1 MKRVFAF
8 ISLFAISLVMFGF
21 GTANVKAAG
30 EPAEG
35 KWVVNP
41 YLLEDENGE
50 VVEIPMYIMDS
61 IATTFP
67 FHYDRD
73 AQADEN
79 WGGIA
84 RQYAWNG
91 VKTVIPQFNANGAT
105 GQYYGVYQQGAS
117 SGSETGIGKM
127 IYTTEGL
134 WDNGTFYNSGNLGG
148 SYIRTSPHDPS
159 LSFSLHNTKDE
170 AVGIQVYKEASNQ
183 VANPFIIFDA
193 EGKAVAGLIH
203 SSAEA
208 ANGLGTEFCYDA
220 DGVGVVAN
228 ADASNCAKVMVDTE
242 EDDLDKPIKDEDGNI
257 IGYEKVQVEGD
268 DPQYITT
275 RFAWAYLGAAPANL
289 NNSYLGEG
297 WKADNWDFYNEAT
310 GVAVVILGSGIANGG
325 AVSAAELAADDSVEA
340 GHVRAPYYEITI
352 PAGGFFY
359 QFGYLDRNSTLLP
372 TYKDVE
378 AQAYLYGRNEG
389 YKMYFKCYNYAGADI
404 TFKEG
409 VQNGYGLSKIPG
421 TNTIEAI
428 KGKSIKLADLVDYAA
443 LATCFA
449 DENDPFSFQSSV
461 LTDADFE
468 AKLKEFI
475 EAEKAILREEP
486 AYTVYQEWLDSQAE
500 EEAKL
505 VKAVEDAKAALET
518 AMNKKEDLEDAA
530 EKAIL
535 ASEDEKVVDA
545 YNALLDAINAAKKA
559 IADKKDEIADLE
571 DAVKDID
578 AELKDAETAYK
589 DTLQYKGYAQSL
601 SDAYA
606 NHVKELTYLTS
617 FVALGLGCADDLTT
631 TDVTAEYKQDAK
643 YENWTVTFKNADIE
657 AAKAALVKAI
667 AADDEEAV
675 EAAKEAFVESF
686 QIDEENEFAD
696 DYKKVVVKY
705 VDNFEKLEIAN
716 TAISSYI
723 ATFLSK
729 IGDPT
734 VPTGLYKELADAKA
748 AVEAANAELGAPAS
762 KDKDGKDVPS
772 TGLYADLEA
781 AEAARNAYIDA
792 FLCDD
797 ENEDYKAAKE
807 AVATAEA
814 AVAKAEAEL
823 EAYYEEYKAT
833 YEEVETKITETAKLR
848 AQPKY
853 DEWLATEYKWNIALD
868 FEVVVD
874 GARVVYKSDYT
885 SADKAKLQADFLADW
900 AKWAEA
906 NGVAKVEG
914 EYDLF
919 SFFMNIDG
927 AYFLDEAFLAE
938 WSWLV
943 QYVCDN
949 TNSKGN
955 KGPLENILKKTTEWY
970 NYNRAAAEI
979 VLFFAELS
987 GADYRS
993 QLTESEMAILQ
1004 GPYSDKNPE
1013 EPYPDSM
1020 SYILG
1025 EGSTSFAN
1033 EDVAT
1038 GWAPAPYDEY
1048 MLNISDVVNSKTNVT
1063 VTIKSPISGASSSM
1077 DLAFVSVEN
1086 DCDYTP
1092 IIEVNKGALVVN
1104 DVESFD
1110 IKSIATAYDKKWSE
1124 ANGIKGNDISEQ
1136 IAFFAPELEAALAAN
1151 KCGEYEVIMTVTSGS
1166 ARKTATAS
1174 AIVKIVDTIAPVVQV
1189 RDVYLNYGDDFHFLD
1204 GVYFAYDNVDGNLF
1218 DAEKFLFSA
1227 NESVNT
1233 YEAGEYTVEISAMDL
1248 SGNQSKVVEYVV
1260 YVNEAPSN
1268 DDVIDAIEKAETAIK
1283 DNDKTL
1289 NDATNDKIGNVDTEL
1304 DGVADDAAGAN
1315 EGANNNTLAV
1325 VVTII
1330 ASVAAVAS
1338 IAAVVLVIIKK

>member
-73 AQADEN
+73 AQPDDS

-134 WDNGTFYNSGNLGG
+134 WDNGTFYNSGDLGG

-183 VANPFIIFDA
+183 IANPFIIFDA

-220 DGVGVVAN
+220 DGAGVVAN

-352 PAGGFFY
+352 PANGFFY

-409 VQNGYGLSKIPG
+409 AQNGYGLSKIPG

-428 KGKSIKLADLVDYAA
+428 AGESIKLADLVDYAA

-461 LTDADFE
+461 LTDSDFE

-486 AYTVYQEWLDSQAE
+486 AYSVYQEWLDSQAE

-505 VKAVEDAKAALET
+505 VKAVEDAKAALDA
-518 AMNKKEDLEDAA
+518 AMAKKEALEDAA

-545 YNALLDAINAAKKA
+545 YNALLDAIEAAKKA

-571 DAVKDID
+571 DAVKDIE
-578 AELKDAETAYK
+578 AELKDAESAYK

-631 TDVTAEYKQDAK
+631 TDVTAEYKQDVK

-657 AAKAALVKAI
+657 AAKAALVAAI
-667 AADDEEAV
+667 AADDEAAV
-675 EAAKEAFVESF
+675 EAAKAAFVESF
-686 QIDEENEFAD
+686 KIDEENEFAD

-734 VPTGLYKELADAKA
+734 VPTGLYKELADAKT
-748 AVEAANAELGAPAS
+748 AVDTAKAELGAPAS

-772 TGLYADLEA
+772 TGLYAELDD
-781 AEAARNAYIDA
+781 AEADRIAYIDE
-792 FLCDD
+792 FLAG
-797 ENEDYKAAKE
+797 NTDYQVAKE
-807 AVATAEA
+807 NVATAEA
-814 AVAKAEAEL
+814 AVKAAEDAL
-823 EAYYEEYKAT
+823 AAYYVEYKAT
-833 YEEVETKITETAKLR
+833 YDEVEAKIAETAELR

-853 DEWLATEYKWNIALD
+853 DEWLATEYKWNVALD
-868 FEVVVD
+868 FEVLVD

-906 NGVAKVEG
+906 NGVAKYDG
-914 EYDLF
+914 EYGLI
-919 SFFMNIDG
+919 SFFDG
-927 AYFLDEAFLAE
+927 MEENYFLSEGFLAK
-938 WSWLV
+938 WGWLA
-943 QYVCDN
+943 QYVHDN

-955 KGPLENILKKTTEWY
+955 KGAVKDALNGKTGWY
-970 NYNRAAAEI
+970 NYRRAAAEF
-979 VLFFAELS
+979 VLFFAEQS
-987 GADYRS
+987 GVDFRAANGLENHS
-993 QLTESEMAILQ
+993 AA
-1004 GPYSDKNPE
+1004 
-1013 EPYPDSM
+1013 
-1020 SYILG
+1020 YILG

-1048 MLNISDVVNSKTNVT
+1048 MLNISDVVNAKTNVT

-1077 DLAFVSVEN
+1077 DLVFVSAGNVY
-1086 DCDYTP
+1086 DYTP

-1110 IKSIATAYDKKWSE
+1110 IKSIATAYDKIWSE
-1124 ANGIKGNDISEQ
+1124 TNGIKGNDISEQ

-1151 KCGEYEVIMTVTSGS
+1151 KCGEYEVIMTVTSGT

-1315 EGANNNTLAV
+1315 AGANDNTLAV

>member
-21 GTANVKAAG
+21 GTANVKAAE

-67 FHYDRD
+67 FHYDRNHTPD
-73 AQADEN
+73 DN

-117 SGSETGIGKM
+117 SGKETGIGKM

-134 WDNGTFYNSGNLGG
+134 WDNGTFYNTGELGG

-170 AVGIQVYKEASNQ
+170 AVGIQPYKEASNQ
-183 VANPFIIFDA
+183 VANPFIIFNA
-193 EGKAVAGLIH
+193 EGQAVAGLIH

-220 DGVGVVAN
+220 NGVGVVADEN
-228 ADASNCAKVMVDTE
+228 ASNCAKVMVDTE

-297 WKADNWDFYNEAT
+297 WKADNWDFYNEET
-310 GVAVVILGSGIANGG
+310 GVAVVILGTGIANGG
-325 AVSAAELAADDSVEA
+325 QVSSAELAADDSVEA
-340 GHVRAPYYEITI
+340 GHIRAPYYEISI

-359 QFGYLDRNSTLLP
+359 QCGYLDRGSTLLT

-389 YKMYFKCYNYAGADI
+389 YKMYFQCYNYAGADI
-404 TFKEG
+404 TFVEG
-409 VQNGYGLSKIPG
+409 EQDGYGLSKIPG
-421 TNTIEAI
+421 TNTIEVIA
-428 KGKSIKLADLVDYAA
+428 GSTIKLADLVDYAA

-461 LTDADFE
+461 LTDADFS

-486 AYTVYQEWLDSQAE
+486 AYSVYQEWLDSQAE

-505 VKAVEDAKAALET
+505 VEAVEDAKAALE
-518 AMNKKEDLEDAA
+518 AAIAKKEALEDAA

-535 ASEDEKVVDA
+535 ASEDEDVVDA
-545 YNALLDAINAAKKA
+545 YNALLDAIQDAKDA
-559 IADKKDEIADLE
+559 IEDKKDEIVDLE
-571 DAVKDID
+571 EAVKDIE
-578 AELKDAETAYK
+578 AELADAETAYK
-589 DTLQYKGYAQSL
+589 ETLQYKGYAQSL

-617 FVALGLGCADDLTT
+617 FVALGLGCDDTLTT
-631 TDVTAEYKQDAK
+631 TDVTATYAQDAK
-643 YENWTVTFKNADIE
+643 YENWTVTFANANIE
-657 AAKAALVKAI
+657 AAKEALVAAI
-667 AADDEEAV
+667 AADDEAAV
-675 EAAKEAFVESF
+675 EAAKAAFAESF
-686 QIDEENEFAD
+686 LIDEANEFAD
-696 DYKKVVVKY
+696 DYKKVVLKY

-748 AVEAANAELGAPAS
+748 AVEAAKAELGTAAT
-762 KDKDGKDVPS
+762 DKAAS
-772 TGLYADLEA
+772 TGLYADLDA
-781 AEAARNAYIDA
+781 AEEARIAYIA
-792 FLCDD
+792 TFLAG
-797 ENEDYKAAKE
+797 NTDYQVAKE
-807 AVATAEA
+807 NVATAEA
-814 AVAKAEAEL
+814 AVAKAEAAL
-823 EAYYEEYKAT
+823 EAYYVEYEAT
-833 YEEVETKITETAKLR
+833 YKEVENKIAETAALR

-853 DEWLATEYKWNIALD
+853 DEWLANEYKWNVALD

-885 SADKAKLQADFLADW
+885 GIGAKERLQKDFLADW
-900 AKWAEA
+900 AVWAKA
-906 NGVAKVEG
+906 NGVAAHNG
-914 EYDLF
+914 EYDLV
-919 SFFMNIDG
+919 SFFDG
-927 AYFLDEAFLAE
+927 MDNNYFLSEGFLAK
-938 WSWLV
+938 WGWIA
-943 QYVCDN
+943 QYVHDN
-949 TNSKGN
+949 TNSAGN
-955 KGPLENILKKTTEWY
+955 QGAVKDALNGKTSWY
-970 NYNRAAAEI
+970 NYRRAAAEF
-979 VLFFAELS
+979 VLFFAEQS
-987 GADYRS
+987 GVDFRAANG
-993 QLTESEMAILQ
+993 LTGHSAA
-1004 GPYSDKNPE
+1004 
-1013 EPYPDSM
+1013 
-1020 SYILG
+1020 YILG
-1025 EGSTSFAN
+1025 EGSTSFADPAIAAGWEPVLY
-1033 EDVAT
+1033 ED
-1038 GWAPAPYDEY
+1038 Y
-1048 MLNISDVVNSKTNVT
+1048 MLEISDVVNTKTNVT

-1077 DLAFVSVEN
+1077 DLSFVSVAN
-1086 DCDYTP
+1086 VYDYMP
-1092 IIEVNKGALVVN
+1092 IIEVNASELVIN
-1104 DVESFD
+1104 DVKSFD
-1110 IKSIATAYDKKWSE
+1110 IKAIATAYDKIWSQG
-1124 ANGIKGNDISEQ
+1124 NGIKGNDISEQ
-1136 IAFFAPELEAALAAN
+1136 IAFYAPELEAALAAN
-1151 KCGEYEVIMTVTSGS
+1151 KCGSYEVIMTVTNGTGH
-1166 ARKTATAS
+1166 KTATAS
-1174 AIVKIVDTIAPVVQV
+1174 AIVKIVDTIAPTVLV
-1189 RDVYLNYGDDFHFLD
+1189 RDVYVNYGDDFHFLD
-1204 GVYFAYDNVDGNLF
+1204 GVYYAYDNVDGNLF
-1218 DAEKFLFSA
+1218 ASEKFLISA
-1227 NESVNT
+1227 DEQVNT
-1233 YEAGEYTVEISAMDL
+1233 YEAGEYTVKVSAMDL

-1268 DDVIDAIEKAETAIK
+1268 EDVIDAIAKAESAIK
-1283 DNDKTL
+1283 DNDKAL
-1289 NDATNDKIGNVDTEL
+1289 NAETKGEIGKVDTEL
-1304 DGVADDAAGAN
+1304 DNVASDAAGAN
-1315 EGANNNTLAV
+1315 QAANDNTLTV
-1325 VVTII
+1325 VVAII
-1330 ASVAAVAS
+1330 AGVAAVAS

>member
-134 WDNGTFYNSGNLGG
+134 WDNGTFYNSGDLGG

-183 VANPFIIFDA
+183 IANPFIIFDA

-203 SSAEA
+203 SSAVA

-409 VQNGYGLSKIPG
+409 AQNGYGLSKIPG

-428 KGKSIKLADLVDYAA
+428 AGESIKLADLVDYAA

-461 LTDADFE
+461 LTDSDFE

-486 AYTVYQEWLDSQAE
+486 AYSVYQEWLDSQAE

-505 VKAVEDAKAALET
+505 VKAVEDAKAALDA
-518 AMNKKEDLEDAA
+518 AMAKKEALEDAA

-545 YNALLDAINAAKKA
+545 YNALLDAIEAAKKA
-559 IADKKDEIADLE
+559 IDDKKDEIADLE
-571 DAVKDID
+571 DAVKDIE
-578 AELKDAETAYK
+578 AELADAETAYK

-606 NHVKELTYLTS
+606 NHVKELTYLMS

-643 YENWTVTFKNADIE
+643 YENWTVTFKNSDIE
-657 AAKAALVKAI
+657 AAKAALVAAI
-667 AADDEEAV
+667 AADDEAAV
-675 EAAKEAFVESF
+675 EAAKAAFVESF

-772 TGLYADLEA
+772 TGLYAELDD
-781 AEAARNAYIDA
+781 AEADRIAYIDE
-792 FLCDD
+792 FLAG
-797 ENEDYKAAKE
+797 NTDYQVAKE
-807 AVATAEA
+807 NVATAEA
-814 AVAKAEAEL
+814 AVEAAEKAL
-823 EAYYEEYKAT
+823 EAYYVEYKAT
-833 YEEVETKITETAKLR
+833 YEEVELKIAETAADR
-848 AQPKY
+848 AKPKY
-853 DEWLATEYKWNIALD
+853 EEWLATEYKWNVALD

-900 AKWAEA
+900 AVWAEA
-906 NGVAKVEG
+906 HGVAKDND
-914 EYDLF
+914 EYNLF
-919 SFFMNIDG
+919 SFFNNINGD
-927 AYFLDEAFLAE
+927 YFRDEAFLAE

-949 TNSKGN
+949 TNSKDN
-955 KGPLENILKKTTEWY
+955 KGPLENILKKTTGWY
-970 NYNRAAAEI
+970 NYNRASAEI

-987 GADYRS
+987 GVDYRA
-993 QLTESEMAILQ
+993 QLTEDQKAAIVTA
-1004 GPYSDKNPE
+1004 DT
-1013 EPYPDSM
+1013 

-1048 MLNISDVVNSKTNVT
+1048 MLNISDVVNAKTNVT

-1077 DLAFVSVEN
+1077 DLVFVSAGNVY
-1086 DCDYTP
+1086 DYTP

-1110 IKSIATAYDKKWSE
+1110 IKSIATAYDKIWSE
-1124 ANGIKGNDISEQ
+1124 TNGIKGNDISEQ

-1151 KCGEYEVIMTVTSGS
+1151 KCGEYEVIMTVTSGT

-1315 EGANNNTLAV
+1315 AGANDNTLAV

>member
-21 GTANVKAAG
+21 GTANVKAAE

-67 FHYDRD
+67 FHYDRNHTPD
-73 AQADEN
+73 DN

-91 VKTVIPQFNANGAT
+91 VKTVIPQFDANGAT

-134 WDNGTFYNSGNLGG
+134 WSNGTFYNSGELGG

-170 AVGIQVYKEASNQ
+170 AVGIQPYKEASNQ
-183 VANPFIIFDA
+183 VANPFIIFNA
-193 EGKAVAGLIH
+193 EGQAVAGLIH

-220 DGVGVVAN
+220 NGVGVVA
-228 ADASNCAKVMVDTE
+228 DETASNCAKVMVDTE

-297 WKADNWDFYNEAT
+297 WKADNWDFYNEET
-310 GVAVVILGSGIANGG
+310 GVAVVILGTGIANGG
-325 AVSAAELAADDSVEA
+325 QVSSAELAADDSVEA
-340 GHVRAPYYEITI
+340 GHIRAPYYEISI

-359 QFGYLDRNSTLLP
+359 QCGYLDRGSTLLT

-389 YKMYFKCYNYAGADI
+389 YKMYFQCYNYAGADI
-404 TFKEG
+404 TFVEG
-409 VQNGYGLSKIPG
+409 EQDGYGLSKIPG

-428 KGKSIKLADLVDYAA
+428 AGSSIKLADLVDYAA

-461 LTDADFE
+461 LTDADFT

-486 AYTVYQEWLDSQAE
+486 AYSVYQEWLDSQAE

-505 VKAVEDAKAALET
+505 VEAVEDAKAALE
-518 AMNKKEDLEDAA
+518 AAIAKKEALEDAA

-535 ASEDEKVVDA
+535 ASEDEDVVDA
-545 YNALLDAINAAKKA
+545 YNALLDAIQDAKDA
-559 IADKKDEIADLE
+559 IEDKKDEIVDLE
-571 DAVKDID
+571 EAVKDIE
-578 AELKDAETAYK
+578 AELADAETAYK
-589 DTLQYKGYAQSL
+589 ETLQYKGYAQSL

-617 FVALGLGCADDLTT
+617 FVALGLGCADTLTT
-631 TDVTAEYKQDAK
+631 TDVTATYAQDAK
-643 YENWTVTFKNADIE
+643 YENWTVTFANANIE
-657 AAKAALVKAI
+657 AAKEALVAAI
-667 AADDEEAV
+667 AADDEAAV
-675 EAAKEAFVESF
+675 EAAKAAFAESF
-686 QIDEENEFAD
+686 LIDEANEFAD
-696 DYKKVVVKY
+696 DYKKVVLKY

-748 AVEAANAELGAPAS
+748 AVEAAKAELGTAAT
-762 KDKDGKDVPS
+762 DTAAS
-772 TGLYADLEA
+772 TGLYADLDA
-781 AEAARNAYIDA
+781 AEEARIAYIDA
-792 FLCDD
+792 FLAG
-797 ENEDYKAAKE
+797 NTDYQVAKDN
-807 AVATAEA
+807 VATAEA
-814 AVAKAEAEL
+814 AVAEAEAAL
-823 EAYYEEYKAT
+823 AAYYVEYEAT
-833 YEEVETKITETAKLR
+833 YEEVENKIAETAALR

-853 DEWLATEYKWNIALD
+853 DEWLANEYKWNIALD
-868 FEVVVD
+868 FEVLVD

-900 AKWAEA
+900 AVWAKA
-906 NGVAKVEG
+906 NGVAANNG
-914 EYDLF
+914 EYDLV
-919 SFFMNIDG
+919 SFFTGMENN
-927 AYFLDEAFLAE
+927 YFLSEGFLAK
-938 WSWLV
+938 WGWLA
-943 QYVCDN
+943 QYVHDN
-949 TNSKGN
+949 TNSGGN
-955 KGPLENILKKTTEWY
+955 QGSVKNALDGKTGWY
-970 NYNRAAAEI
+970 NYRRAAAEF
-979 VLFFAELS
+979 VLFFAEQS
-987 GADYRS
+987 GVDFRAANGLEGHS
-993 QLTESEMAILQ
+993 AA
-1004 GPYSDKNPE
+1004 
-1013 EPYPDSM
+1013 
-1020 SYILG
+1020 YILG
-1025 EGSTSFAN
+1025 EGSTSFADP
-1033 EDVAT
+1033 EIAA
-1038 GWAPAPYDEY
+1038 GWAPSPYDEY
-1048 MLNISDVVNSKTNVT
+1048 VLNISDVVNTKTNVT

-1077 DLAFVSVEN
+1077 DLSFVSVASVY
-1086 DCDYTP
+1086 DYTP
-1092 IIEVNKGALVVN
+1092 IIEVNAAELVIN
-1104 DVESFD
+1104 DVKSFD
-1110 IKSIATAYDKKWSE
+1110 IRAIATAYDKIWSE
-1124 ANGIKGNDISEQ
+1124 GNGIKGNDISEQ
-1136 IAFFAPELEAALAAN
+1136 IAFYAPELEAALAAN
-1151 KCGEYEVIMTVTSGS
+1151 KCGSYEVIMTVTSGS

-1174 AIVKIVDTIAPVVQV
+1174 AIVKIVDTIAPTVLV
-1189 RDVYLNYGDDFHFLD
+1189 RDVYVNYGDDFHFLD
-1204 GVYFAYDNVDGNLF
+1204 GVYYAYDNVDGNLF
-1218 DAEKFLFSA
+1218 ASEKFLISA
-1227 NESVNT
+1227 DEQVNT
-1233 YEAGEYTVEISAMDL
+1233 YEAGEYTVKVSAMDL

-1268 DDVIDAIEKAETAIK
+1268 DDVIEAIAKAETAIK
-1283 DNDKTL
+1283 DNDKAL
-1289 NDATNDKIGNVDTEL
+1289 NDETKGEIGKVDTEL

-1315 EGANNNTLAV
+1315 EAANNNTLTV
-1325 VVTII
+1325 VVAII
-1330 ASVAAVAS
+1330 AGVAAVAS

>member
-21 GTANVKAAG
+21 GTANVKAAD

-67 FHYDRD
+67 FHYDRNHTPD
-73 AQADEN
+73 AN

-91 VKTVIPQFNANGAT
+91 VKTVIPQFDANGAT
-105 GQYYGVYQQGAS
+105 GKYYGVYQQGAS

-134 WDNGTFYNSGNLGG
+134 WDNGTFYNSGELGG

-183 VANPFIIFDA
+183 VANPFIIFNA
-193 EGKAVAGLIH
+193 EGQAVAGLIH
-203 SSAEA
+203 SSAVAE
-208 ANGLGTEFCYDA
+208 NGLGQEFCYDA

-242 EDDLDKPIKDEDGNI
+242 EDDLDKPIKDEDGKI

-297 WKADNWDFYNEAT
+297 WKADNWDFYNEET
-310 GVAVVILGSGIANGG
+310 GVAVVMLGTEIANGG
-325 AVSAAELAADDSVEA
+325 QVSSAELAADDSVEA
-340 GHVRAPYYEITI
+340 GHIRAPYYEISI

-359 QFGYLDRNSTLLP
+359 QCGYLDRGSTLLT

-389 YKMYFKCYNYAGADI
+389 YKMYFQCYNYAGADI
-404 TFKEG
+404 TFVEG
-409 VQNGYGLSKIPG
+409 EQNGYGLSKIPG

-428 KGKSIKLADLVDYAA
+428 AGESIKLADLVDYAA

-468 AKLKEFI
+468 AKKAEFI

-500 EEAKL
+500 EEAKK
-505 VKAVEDAKAALET
+505 VKAVEDAQAALE
-518 AMNKKEDLEDAA
+518 AAIAKKEALEDAA

-535 ASEDEKVVDA
+535 ASEDEKVVA
-545 YNALLDAINAAKKA
+545 EYNALLDAINDAKKA
-559 IADKKDEIADLE
+559 IDDKKDEIVDLE
-571 DAVKDID
+571 ETVKKQET
-578 AELKDAETAYK
+578 ELKNAEVAYK

-606 NHVKELTYLTS
+606 EHVKELTYLTS
-617 FVALGLGCADDLTT
+617 FVALGLGCEDTLTT
-631 TDVTAEYKQDAK
+631 ADVTVTYTKDAA
-643 YENWTVTFKNADIE
+643 YEDYTVTFANADIE
-657 AAKAALVKAI
+657 AAKEALVAAI
-667 AADDEEAV
+667 ATDDEDAV
-675 EAAKEAFVESF
+675 DAAKEAFIASF
-686 QIDEENEFAD
+686 QIDETNEFVK
-696 DYKKVVVKY
+696 DYKSVVAKY

-716 TAISSYI
+716 TAMSSYI

-729 IGDPT
+729 IGDPK

-748 AVEAANAELGAPAS
+748 AVETAKAELGTPAT
-762 KDKDGKDVPS
+762 DKAAS
-772 TGLYADLEA
+772 TGLYAKLDA
-781 AEAARNAYIDA
+781 AEANRIAYIDQ
-792 FLCDD
+792 FLAG
-797 ENEDYKAAKE
+797 NTDYQVAKDN
-807 AVATAEA
+807 VATAEA
-814 AVAKAEAEL
+814 ALADAEAKL
-823 EAYYEEYKAT
+823 AAYYVEFKAT
-833 YEEVETKITETAKLR
+833 YDEVEKKIADTAAER

-853 DEWLATEYKWNIALD
+853 EEWLATEYKWNIALD

-885 SADKAKLQADFLADW
+885 SADKAKLQEEFLADW
-900 AKWAEA
+900 AVWAEA
-906 NGVAKVEG
+906 NGVAKYNG
-914 EYDLF
+914 EYGLV
-919 SFFMNIDG
+919 SFFDG
-927 AYFLDEAFLAE
+927 MDNNYFLSEGFLAK
-938 WSWLV
+938 WGWLA
-943 QYVCDN
+943 QYVHDN
-949 TNSKGN
+949 TNSGGN
-955 KGPLENILKKTTEWY
+955 QGAVKDALNGKTSWY
-970 NYNRAAAEI
+970 NYRRAAAEF
-979 VLFFAELS
+979 VLFFAEQS
-987 GADYRS
+987 GVDFRAANGLEGHS
-993 QLTESEMAILQ
+993 AA
-1004 GPYSDKNPE
+1004 
-1013 EPYPDSM
+1013 
-1020 SYILG
+1020 YILG
-1025 EGSTSFAN
+1025 EGSTSFADP
-1033 EDVAT
+1033 EIAA

-1077 DLAFVSVEN
+1077 DLVFVSAASVY
-1086 DCDYTP
+1086 DYTP
-1092 IIEVNKGALVVN
+1092 IIEVNKGALTVN
-1104 DVESFD
+1104 DVKSFD
-1110 IKSIATAYDKKWSE
+1110 IRSIATAYDKIWSE
-1124 ANGIKGNDISEQ
+1124 GNGIKGNDISEQ

-1166 ARKTATAS
+1166 ARKTATTS
-1174 AIVKIVDTIAPVVQV
+1174 AIVKIVDTIAPTVLV
-1189 RDVYLNYGDDFHFLD
+1189 RDVYLNYGDDFHYLD
-1204 GVYFAYDNVDGNLF
+1204 GVYYAYDNVDGNLF
-1218 DAEKFLFSA
+1218 TAEKFLISA
-1227 NESVNT
+1227 TESVNT
-1233 YEAGEYTVEISAMDL
+1233 YEAGEYTVKVSAMDL

-1289 NDATNDKIGNVDTEL
+1289 NDATKDEIGKVDTEL
-1304 DGVADDAAGAN
+1304 DGVANDAAGAN
-1315 EGANNNTLAV
+1315 AGANNNTLTV